1 MSSSKRFAKESLD
14 SLSESGE
21 KDPEVPVDTSRL
33 LFEGVIES
41 CTDEMI
47 GLYITLIF
55 NSSLDDN
62 FKVEEMRRN
71 RKRVQIKFNQNVDY
85 KEVVTRQKKL
95 PSLCGSPIVIKQVR
109 VPDTVRVSELK
120 NTATKELLE
129 LYFTN
134 TKVSSGGDIKS
145 VKMYSFENKALV
157 QFRDYN
163 KVQEVLAR
171 THILCE
177 SQVKLE
183 KYWGPIEE
191 EYIRDEEEG
200 ESGGIDIDS
209 KLKTQ
214 RKSIAQ
220 INAMRSL
227 AQQPVQNIDKTKL
240 VVSNIQENVNIQ
252 QIDYY
257 IKLLTHNQDINEIN
271 WSLEH
276 KGRLLIDFKKE
287 VDIVKIIEEFHNN
300 PSLSNLNGKQ
310 ILVETVN
317 VTRTLV
323 VLVKDFRPKKLAVKL
338 DSANDI
344 EEYKPETIPATR
356 DLLELYFVNRQRS
369 GGGEVE
375 SIERKSARYN

>member
-21 KDPEVPVDTSRL
+21 KDPEVPIDTSRL

-134 TKVSSGGDIKS
+134 TKISSGGDIKS

-191 EYIRDEEEG
+191 EFIRDEEEG

-344 EEYKPETIPATR
+344 EEYKPETIPATK

-375 SIERKSARYN
+375 SIERKSAR

>member
-21 KDPEVPVDTSRL
+21 KDPEVPIDTSRL

-85 KEVVTRQKKL
+85 KEVITRQKKL

-134 TKVSSGGDIKS
+134 TKISSGGDIKS

-163 KVQEVLAR
+163 KVQDVLAR

-183 KYWGPIEE
+183 KYWGSIEE

-300 PSLSNLNGKQ
+300 PSLSNLNGKP

-344 EEYKPETIPATR
+344 EEYKPETIPATK

-375 SIERKSARYN
+375 SIERKSAR